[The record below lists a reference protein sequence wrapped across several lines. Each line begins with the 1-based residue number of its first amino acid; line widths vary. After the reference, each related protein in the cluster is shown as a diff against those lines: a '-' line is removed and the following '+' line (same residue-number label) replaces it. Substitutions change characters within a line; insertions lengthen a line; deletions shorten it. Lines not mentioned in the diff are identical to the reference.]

1 MTENEISRIIYAAA
15 IEVHKT
21 LGGPGLLESIYE
33 EALAHELTLRGL
45 KVERQNPIPV
55 FYKGVEIKQPLR
67 LDLLVEEKVIVDTKA
82 TVENIPI
89 YGVQVLTYLR
99 LSQLKLGMVVN
110 FGYALVKDGIKRV
123 VNGL

>member
-1 MTENEISRIIYAAA
+1 MTENEISRIVYAAS

-33 EALAHELTLRGL
+33 EALSQELTFRGL
-45 KVERQNPIPV
+45 KVERQIPIPV
-55 FYKGVEIKQPLR
+55 YYKGVQIKQPLR

-82 TVENIPI
+82 SVENLPI
-89 YGVQVLTYLR
+89 YSVQVLTYLR

-110 FGYALVKDGIKRV
+110 FGYEYVTQGIRRV
-123 VNGL
+123 VNGM